1 MAGRDAHYL
10 LGYDRRRR
18 LLVAAANANSN
29 TKCWRCGLTLEQ
41 HQPHHSGKPAKWTA
55 GHVRDGD
62 PLAPLL
68 PEASTCNYSAGAQRV
83 NGKPIVRPTR
93 RW

>member
-1 MAGRDAHYL
+1 MAPRDAHYL
-10 LGYDRRRR
+10 GGYDRRARA
-18 LLVAAANANSN
+18 LVAAATANRA
-29 TKCWRCGLTLEQ
+29 TKCWRCGRTLEQ
-41 HQPHHSGKPAKWTA
+41 HPPHHTGKPARWTA

-62 PLAPLL
+62 PLSPLL

-83 NGKPIVRPTR
+83 NGKPVAQPTR